1 MFIRFPQF
9 GFGFRHSHKL
19 SKLGWINFKRKI
31 EIFLILS
38 INKNLMI
45 GFNLPKYRI
54 VGHPNAQ
61 WEDFLLADI
70 DALNQLE

>member
-1 MFIRFPQF
+1 MDVLLNICSPNLNKIVLRD
-9 GFGFRHSHKL
+9 
-19 SKLGWINFKRKI
+19 FKRKN

-38 INKNLMI
+38 IDKNLMI
-45 GFNLPKYRI
+45 GFSPPKYRI

-70 DALNQLE
+70 DVLNLPE